1 MISVRRR
8 AARLA
13 VAVLASGLVATGA
26 IAGAG
31 PAVADDAVPNQ
42 GGATATLGGLKTADQ
57 AVIHQ
62 EDGEDQQVGAGLF
75 EMTVDGGG
83 TLQTYCIDIHN
94 PTQRQAQYQE
104 VPWSASSLHDNA
116 DAGKIRWILQN
127 SYPQVNDLSK
137 LAQAANTGTL
147 TEKTAAAGTQVAI
160 WRYSDHAEVDAVDPE
175 AEKLAD
181 YLEKNAKDLEEP
193 RASLTL
199 DPPAV
204 SGKSGDRLGP
214 IGVNTDAETVTV
226 TPSPAAAAS
235 GVKVVGKDGR
245 PVTSATN
252 GSELFFDVPSG
263 TPDGSTSLTVQATTT
278 VPVGRAF
285 SSQTKSQTQ
294 ILAGSSESTVS
305 ATATANWAK
314 KGAIPALSAEKN
326 CAKGGVDITA
336 ANQGDEPF
344 TFELAG
350 AKHTVEA
357 GKSETVTIPVKE
369 DQAYDFTVKG
379 PNGFEKTFSGVLD
392 CKTAGPTPGDDTDK
406 PSSEPSPATAGG
418 TTGGSTGGGDL
429 AETGS
434 SDATPMIAGIAI
446 ALVAVGGGTVF
457 FLRKKK
463 AGGAAE

>member
-1 MISVRRR
+1 MFSVRRR
-8 AARLA
+8 GSARLA
-13 VAVLASGLVATGA
+13 AAVVASGLVAAGV
-26 IAGAG
+26 IAAAG
-31 PAVADDAVPNQ
+31 PAAADDVTPIS
-42 GGATATLGGLKTADQ
+42 GGATATLDGLKTFDQ
-57 AVIHQ
+57 AVITDEGGKQ
-62 EDGEDQQVGAGLF
+62 EVGAGLF

-94 PTQRQAQYQE
+94 PTQSKAQYQE
-104 VPWSASSLHDNA
+104 KPWSATSLHDNA

-137 LAQAANTGTL
+137 LAAAADSGTL

-160 WRYSDHAEVDAVDPE
+160 WRFSDEAHVDAVDPA

-181 YLEKNAKDLEEP
+181 YLEKKAQDLDEP
-193 RASLTL
+193 KASLTL

-214 IGVNTDAETVTV
+214 ITVHTDAANVTV
-226 TPSPAAAAS
+226 SPDPAAEAS
-235 GVKVVGKDGR
+235 GVEVVDKAGK
-245 PVTSATN
+245 PVTSVAN
-252 GSELFFDVPSG
+252 GGELFFDVPSG
-263 TPDGSTSLTVQATTT
+263 APDGSTSLTAQATTT

-285 SSQTKSQTQ
+285 ASQTRSQTQ

-326 CAKGGVDITA
+326 CAKGGVDVTA
-336 ANQGDEPF
+336 ANEGDEPF

-350 AKHTVEA
+350 TEHTVEA
-357 GKSETVTIPVKE
+357 GKSRTITVPVKE
-369 DQAYDFTVKG
+369 DQSYDFTITG
-379 PNGFEKTFSGVLD
+379 PNGFEKNFSGVLD
-392 CKTAGPTPGDDTDK
+392 CKTAETPGT

-418 TTGGSTGGGDL
+418 SSAGSTGGGDL

-434 SDATPMIAGIAI
+434 SNATPMIAGVAI
-446 ALVAVGGGTVF
+446 GLLVLGGGTVF
-457 FLRKKK
+457 FLRKRK
-463 AGGAAE
+463 ADAADD